1 MTRQEIIKRLEM
13 IKGEDPEALTEA
25 IYYVGI
31 IDELKHERDAALD
44 TAFAALKMRSN
55 VKAIKENVK
64 VEHLEGN
71 REDGMIAIKKDSI
84 EVDKWY
90 ERGEDAYGIEIQRN
104 NGREWWRIVREGR
117 NG

>member
-44 TAFAALKMRSN
+44 TAFAALKMR
-55 VKAIKENVK
+55 KE
-64 VEHLEGN
+64 
-71 REDGMIAIKKDSI
+71 KKD
-84 EVDKWY
+84 
-90 ERGEDAYGIEIQRN
+90 G
-104 NGREWWRIVREGR
+104 
-117 NG
+117 